1 MKTKLILELPNDLQE
16 IEHAVEF
23 VMQRCTTCQM
33 QGRKLKLNLGVS
45 LTEALSNAMLYGNGK
60 DSRKR
65 VRVEVIVGEHEI
77 KARVTDEGTG
87 FDPGG
92 IPDPTSPDH
101 LEKCSGRGLF
111 LMRELMDEV
120 HFNESGNQVTLVI
133 RSDTDD
139 DEAGGE
145 VDEA

>member
-1 MKTKLILELPNDLQE
+1 MGTKLILELPNNLWQ

-33 QGRKLKLNLGVS
+33 GRKLKFNLKVS
-45 LTEALSNAMLYGNGK
+45 LTEAISNAMLYGNAK

-65 VRVEVIVGEHEI
+65 VRIEVVIGEHEI
-77 KARVTDEGTG
+77 EARVTDEGTG

-120 HFNESGNQVTLVI
+120 HFNESGNQVTLVL
-133 RSDTDD
+133 RSDTGA

-145 VDEA
+145 ADGA

>member
-1 MKTKLILELPNDLQE
+1 
-16 IEHAVEF
+16 
-23 VMQRCTTCQM
+23 
-33 QGRKLKLNLGVS
+33 
-45 LTEALSNAMLYGNGK
+45 
-60 DSRKR
+60 
-65 VRVEVIVGEHEI
+65 IVGEHEI
-77 KARVTDEGTG
+77 KARVTDEGAG

-145 VDEA
+145 ADEA

>member
-1 MKTKLILELPNDLQE
+1 MKTKLILELPNDLRQ
-16 IEHAVEF
+16 IEHAVEC

-33 QGRKLKLNLGVS
+33 QGRKLKLNLRVS

-92 IPDPTSPDH
+92 VPNPTSPDH
-101 LEKCSGRGLF
+101 LEKCGGRGLF

-120 HFNESGNQVTLVI
+120 HFNESGNQVTLVL

-139 DEAGGE
+139 DEGGGGA
-145 VDEA
+145 DGA

>member
-1 MKTKLILELPNDLQE
+1 MKTKLILELPNDLRE

-45 LTEALSNAMLYGNGK
+45 LTEALSNAMLYGNAK

-65 VRVEVIVGEHEI
+65 VRIEVIVGEHEI
-77 KARVTDEGTG
+77 KARITDEGTG

-133 RSDTDD
+133 RSDTAD
-139 DEAGGE
+139 DETGGE